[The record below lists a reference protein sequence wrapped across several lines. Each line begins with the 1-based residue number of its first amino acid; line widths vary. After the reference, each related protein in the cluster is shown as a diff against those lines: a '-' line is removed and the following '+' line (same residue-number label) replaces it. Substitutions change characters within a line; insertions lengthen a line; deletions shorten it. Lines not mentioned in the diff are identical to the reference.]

1 MDYTQMTTE
10 ELINLITIVQELL
23 DGKYGDLTEHNKSV
37 LLQKLRDVKLEK
49 YINRQTKIPA
59 SSRQSL
65 QSNRATAFLPRA
77 GFNMDKF

>member
-49 YINRQTKIPA
+49 YINR
-59 SSRQSL
+59 
-65 QSNRATAFLPRA
+65 
-77 GFNMDKF
+77 